1 MTQRRGIRRSVILLM
16 ALGMLV
22 GSLTGV
28 SAAHEEVPPHGH
40 ILVLGIEFDD
50 DFNVVSYRRCVDLA
64 GGRVVPNHHATV
76 HMGRAGEALW
86 NAGHATAPT
95 DPLWP
100 GLRNCAD
107 FVRMVEAG
115 EI

>member
-1 MTQRRGIRRSVILLM
+1 MAQRRGTNSTLVVLM

-22 GSLTGV
+22 SSLAGV
-28 SAAHEEVPPHGH
+28 AAAHEEPPPHGH

-64 GGRVVPNHHATV
+64 AGRAVPNHHNTL
-76 HMGRAGEALW
+76 HTGRAGEALW
-86 NAGHATAPT
+86 NAGHAVAPT

-107 FVRMVEAG
+107 FARMVEAG